1 MDDLYCPACRLVFY
15 RRALG
20 QTDFRHCP
28 CCIARRRRLVTLLV
42 LDAASA
48 CPEPRPAPGA
58 RSSPD
63 RVPAVG
69 RLMRANSR
77 PVVRDA

>member
-1 MDDLYCPACRLVFY
+1 MDDLYCQRVGLSSTGEPWARPISATA
-15 RRALG
+15 RAA
-20 QTDFRHCP
+20 
-28 CCIARRRRLVTLLV
+28 IARRRRLVTLLV

-58 RSSPD
+58 RSSPE

-69 RLMRANSR
+69 RLMRANSQ